1 MAPRGLM
8 ITQNIDANSSGFT
21 MNGGIDAQ
29 NLRQYL
35 LFWDHLVCPQSN
47 LFHFGM
53 GQDFEYLM
61 DAGVAQYLKVSFS
74 GSTNAGA
81 TFWRALEDKAFSQLS
96 TDKKV
101 EWSLASNIKTLG
113 GSDLKAHK
121 HEALCFSL
129 IDALKVFTPDVPLSE
144 ILEFKQ
150 KHQDILFEFRDSI
163 DELKDS
169 ITVSPNTLE
178 ALQRKK
184 RKVEKDIVEL
194 NQLID
199 ETKYPSVR
207 RCAVDVLTVEG
218 AVGFT
223 SAILAEL
230 GVGNGYGLALKGLS
244 VMGGIGFSMMR
255 YNGPVKLPAHLR
267 QYAYVACAKQEL
279 I

>member
-1 MAPRGLM
+1 MIPRGLM

-21 MNGGIDAQ
+21 LNGGIDAQ

-61 DAGVAQYLKVSFS
+61 NAGVAQYVGVNFS
-74 GSTNAGA
+74 GRTNAGSA
-81 TFWRALEDKAFSQLS
+81 FWRALEDKAFEQLL
-96 TDKKV
+96 TDKNI
-101 EWSLASNIKTLG
+101 EWSLASNIRILELNTLKE
-113 GSDLKAHK
+113 SKQ
-121 HEALCFSL
+121 EALCFSL
-129 IDALKVFTPDVPLSE
+129 IDALKVFTPEVPLPE

-150 KHQDILFEFRDSI
+150 KRQNMLLELRDSI

-169 ITVSPNTLE
+169 ICVSQNSLE

-184 RKVEKDIVEL
+184 RKVEKDITEL

-199 ETKYPSVR
+199 ETKFPSIR

-218 AVGFT
+218 VVGFT
-223 SAILAEL
+223 SAMLTEI
-230 GVGNGYGLALKGLS
+230 GIGNGYGLALKGLS
-244 VMGGIGFSMMR
+244 VMGGIGFSMMKCNR
-255 YNGPVKLPAHLR
+255 PVKLPSHLK